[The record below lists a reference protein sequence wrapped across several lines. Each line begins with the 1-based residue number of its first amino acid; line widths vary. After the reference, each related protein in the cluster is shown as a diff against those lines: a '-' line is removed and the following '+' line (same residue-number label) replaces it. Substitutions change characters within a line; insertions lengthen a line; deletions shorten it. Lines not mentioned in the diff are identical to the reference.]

1 MDYSQIRLEDDTAL
15 EQQLKELGTRLRLA
29 RVEANLSI
37 DELAKATRVGALTL
51 SRMEAGN
58 GGVGSRNLMAVLSY
72 HGMSLDD
79 FSRVAAQEELPLH
92 ALSLEDDAVAEVIEE
107 AARAAVEKLDELFPG
122 NRPEVDGISSNA
134 QGLLVEQIKALLKG
148 QSHYTPSS
156 LTFLKPLVYSDS
168 ILGREYSKKE
178 GAAGYLVRLVD
189 TDRVLED
196 GRFRL
201 ARKATDMYSSW
212 EAAAAAVRKFVQDEG
227 HLPGPVRIVSGWWTG
242 GETGVRFTP
251 LAEAVAEAKG

>member
-1 MDYSQIRLEDDTAL
+1 MFSQIPLEDDTDL
-15 EQQLKELGTRLRLA
+15 EQQLKMLGTRLQLA
-29 RVEANLSI
+29 RSKANLSI
-37 DELAKATRVGALTL
+37 DELAKATRVSPLTL

-79 FSRVAAQEELPLH
+79 FSRVVDQEDLPLH
-92 ALSLEDDAVAEVIEE
+92 AICLEDEKVSEVIEE
-107 AARAAVEKLDELFPG
+107 AARAAIEKLDELFPG

-148 QSHYTPSS
+148 QSHYTPSY
-156 LTFLKPLVYSDS
+156 LTYLKPLVYSDS
-168 ILGREYSKKE
+168 ILGREYSKKQ
-178 GAAGYLVRLVD
+178 GAGGYLVRLVG

-212 EAAAAAVRKFVQDEG
+212 EAAAAAVRKFVNEEG

-242 GETGVRFTP
+242 EDRGVRFTP
-251 LAEAVAEAKG
+251 LNESVAEGN